1 MIFVMSFVDKNF
13 KKVETTSRQNVYIS
27 QSQRTPISMKCL
39 LIAAFTF
46 CVFSL
51 TYGQDVVS
59 STDPSVKKLTSSEP
73 PPEPLYVISEGGIR
87 KEATEEDL
95 GKIKLTDIESVEM
108 LIDAAA
114 LYEYGEKGKHGV
126 MIICVRKD

>member
-1 MIFVMSFVDKNF
+1 MSFVDKNF
-13 KKVETTSRQNVYIS
+13 KKLEISFRQNVYIS
-27 QSQRTPISMKCL
+27 HSQRTPIAMKCL

-46 CVFSL
+46 CAFSL

-73 PPEPLYVISEGGIR
+73 PPEPLYVISEDGIR
-87 KEATEEDL
+87 KEATEEEL

-108 LIDAAA
+108 LIDAAS
-114 LYEYGEKGKHGV
+114 LYEYGEKGKNGV
-126 MIICVRKD
+126 MIICIRRD